1 MTKVWLRGIWL
12 CLRECRGRIH
22 MAPARGIRMHAVHAV
37 RSPREAWR
45 LRMQETFNDLVGFEP
60 VEHRV
65 ASEPAAKLVGQSF
78 DEECTQI
85 EALAVW
91 KTRKMSKTAR
101 RG

>member
-1 MTKVWLRGIWL
+1 
-12 CLRECRGRIH
+12 
-22 MAPARGIRMHAVHAV
+22 
-37 RSPREAWR
+37 
-45 LRMQETFNDLVGFEP
+45 MQETFNDLVGFEP